1 MSDMLVK
8 LYDLQKMEAFDKN
21 FKNREILVRVAM
33 AYEKHDVIEWISN
46 SFGKQ
51 WASECSAA
59 FSRQPISCFI
69 ATERGRIIGFAA
81 YDCTCKNFFGPTG
94 VAEDKRRL
102 GIGRTLL
109 LSCLYAMKANGYAYA
124 IIGGVS
130 STNFYT
136 KVAGATIIE
145 GSSPGIYYD
154 RLTKN

>member
-1 MSDMLVK
+1 MLVK
-8 LYDLQKMEAFDKN
+8 LYDLQKVATLDKN

-33 AYEKHDVIEWISN
+33 TYEKYEVIEWISR

-51 WASECSAA
+51 WASECSVA
-59 FSRQPISCFI
+59 FSRQPVSCFI
-69 ATERGRIIGFAA
+69 ATEKGKIIGFAG

-94 VAEDKRRL
+94 VDEDKRRL
-102 GIGRTLL
+102 GIGQTML
-109 LSCLYAMKANGYAYA
+109 LSCLYAMKADGYAYA
-124 IIGGVS
+124 IIGGVN
-130 STNFYT
+130 STDFYS

>member
-1 MSDMLVK
+1 MLVK
-8 LYDLQKMEAFDKN
+8 LYDLQQMEALDKN
-21 FKNREILVRVAM
+21 FKNQETLVRVAM
-33 AYEKHDVIEWISN
+33 AYEKHDVIKWISN

-51 WASECSAA
+51 WASECSVA

-69 ATERGRIIGFAA
+69 ATERGRIIGFAG

-102 GIGRTLL
+102 GIGRRLL
-109 LSCLYAMKANGYAYA
+109 LSCLYAMKADGYAYA

-130 STNFYT
+130 STSFYT

-154 RLTKN
+154 QLTKN

>member
-1 MSDMLVK
+1 MLVK
-8 LYDLQKMEAFDKN
+8 LYDLPEEKPLDKKL
-21 FKNREILVRVAM
+21 KNQGIMIRVAL
-33 AYEKHDVIEWISN
+33 AYEKYEVIEWIGN

-51 WASECSAA
+51 WESECSVA
-59 FSRQPISCFI
+59 FSRQPVSSFI
-69 ATERGRIIGFAA
+69 ATERGKIIGFAG

-94 VAEDKRRL
+94 VVEDKRKL

-130 STNFYT
+130 STNFYS